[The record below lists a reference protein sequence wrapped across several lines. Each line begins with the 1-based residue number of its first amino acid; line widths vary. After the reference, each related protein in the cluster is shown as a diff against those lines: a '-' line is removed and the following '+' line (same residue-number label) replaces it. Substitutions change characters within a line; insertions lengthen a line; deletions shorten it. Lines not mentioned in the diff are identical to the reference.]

1 MANTK
6 VTKAVLADDAVGLA
20 QLDISNDPSDGQAL
34 TAVAVSDGYNLTW
47 ANNTVSG
54 ISSSADATAITIN
67 SSEEVSIN
75 TTTTFSN
82 PLTTNQSGGSAGA
95 LRNQIAM
102 THTGASNAYHIKTV
116 RAAATDEPSGIAFVD
131 NTTTRLQIHE
141 NGNTSIGDNHPNT
154 HALTVADQNNRTMDG
169 NATGQFRIQGAGY
182 SSAFAMDAS
191 ALYIYHNSA
200 YRDIVFGINE
210 TETLKINQGGEITAP
225 QHPVFDVSTTA
236 TGGLTGVITYN
247 TVYVNVGSHY
257 STSNGRFT
265 APVAGTYMFT
275 TQFIRNANGAV
286 ARRRFIKNGGTTGV
300 HGNRHF
306 RSDSVGSYGDNGA
319 LIVVI
324 TLAANDYIQVDH
336 YAGNSHGGTPYEQFT
351 GFLIG

>member
-6 VTKAVLADDAVGLA
+6 IPSELSSTPS
-20 QLDISNDPSDGQAL
+20 ISD
-34 TAVAVSDGYNLTW
+34 
-47 ANNTVSG
+47 SG
-54 ISSSADATAITIN
+54 NATAITIN

-75 TTTTFSN
+75 TATTFSN
-82 PLTTNQSGGSAGA
+82 PLTTNQSAGA
-95 LRNQIAM
+95 ADSLRNQIAM

-116 RAAATDEPSGIAFVD
+116 RAAATDEPSGLAFVQ
-131 NTTTRLQIHE
+131 NTTTRFQLFE
-141 NGNTSIGDNHPNT
+141 NGNASIGDAMSSS
-154 HALTVADQNNRTMDG
+154 HALSVSDQNNRTMDG
-169 NATGQFRIQGAGY
+169 NATGQFRIRGNGY
-182 SSAFAMDAS
+182 SSAFAMDGS
-191 ALYIYHNSA
+191 ALHIYHNSSS
-200 YRDIVFGINE
+200 RDIVFGINE
-210 TETLKINQGGEITAP
+210 TETLKINRGGEITAP
-225 QHPVFDVSTTA
+225 QHPVFDVTTTA

-257 STSNGRFT
+257 NTSNGRFT

-275 TQFIRNANGAV
+275 TMFIRNASGAV
-286 ARRRFIKNGGTTGV
+286 ARRRFIKNGATTGV

-319 LIVVI
+319 FIVVI

-336 YAGNSHGGTPYEQFT
+336 YAGNSHGGTSYEQFT